1 MTDMEK
7 KVMVRLCAKIVAETD
22 LYETDKEVQNLID
35 WVCLSEQIKENNNV
49 IRNLTGEYKKIEP
62 DCREGVRV
70 QLERMKELCK
80 ERNSLYEKQNDL
92 KGQKWK
98 IEKSL
103 ERQKLLGVAAAM
115 PNNFVVNGNWK
126 WYN

>member
-35 WVCLSEQIKENNNV
+35 WVCVSEQIEVNNNT
-49 IRNLTGEYKKIEP
+49 IRSLTGEYQKIEP
-62 DCREGVRV
+62 ECREGVREK
-70 QLERMKELCK
+70 LARMKELCK

-92 KGQKWK
+92 KGQKQQ
-98 IEKSL
+98 IERGF
-103 ERQKLLGVAAAM
+103 E
-115 PNNFVVNGNWK
+115 W
-126 WYN
+126 